1 MKGFAFTFEGALG
14 LLVVEASWILGGN
27 QLQHRVVGHLL
38 EKIVA
43 GSLFSPL
50 LLQLRFVFR
59 FDGRPGHM
67 APHFH
72 QVSLCRKLQLDLS
85 PESKHF
91 IKDLKWTSSS
101 KFIITYHPILSSP
114 AWSWLWPKGSVK
126 SYWKEKLH
134 IEIGTIRNKHCKEP
148 NCNGMLSKAPGW
160 SPRRSSGN
168 TSCRGCKV
176 SSAQEAPSTW
186 VAKSL
191 IFCAINS

>member
-1 MKGFAFTFEGALG
+1 MKGFAFTFEGTLG

-114 AWSWLWPKGSVK
+114 AWSWLWPECKISQ
-126 SYWKEKLH
+126 KLLKRKIVLH
-134 IEIGTIRNKHCKEP
+134 TKMRTYRNWNH
-148 NCNGMLSKAPGW
+148 SKQTLQ
-160 SPRRSSGN
+160 R
-168 TSCRGCKV
+168 TK
-176 SSAQEAPSTW
+176 
-186 VAKSL
+186 L
-191 IFCAINS
+191 